1 MICFKLFSACYDV
14 YPAKSIS
21 HLTKSVANHSVKK
34 TAPISILQPSLYP
47 TSQNRRRFHTYQ
59 YTRQVYIPPHK
70 IGGGPQC
77 QKDGTHISTPAKS
90 ISVTS
95 RTPALPPRRGTCTV
109 PQTSLY
115 PTSQHR
121 QRTTVS
127 KRRRRF
133 HPYQHTRQVYISPN
147 ITDAY
152 PSQDS
157 ILYINILNYTLE
169 SFLFSK
175 NTFCRAQIAQTP
187 RFLALFSVL
196 PIKYMQTAAGCSTS
210 TKI

>member
-1 MICFKLFSACYDV
+1 M
-14 YPAKSIS
+14 
-21 HLTKSVANHSVKK
+21 SV
-34 TAPISILQPSLYP
+34 PQPSLYP
-47 TSQNRRRFHTYQ
+47 TSQNQRRTTVSKRRHTYQ
-59 YTRQVYIPPHK
+59 HP
-70 IGGGPQC
+70 
-77 QKDGTHISTPAKS
+77 PAKS

-109 PQTSLY
+109 PQPSLY

-121 QRTTVS
+121 QRRTTVS

-133 HPYQHTRQVYISPN
+133 HTCQYTRQVYISPN

-152 PSQDS
+152 PHQDS
-157 ILYINILNYTLE
+157 ILYINSLNYTLE

-175 NTFCRAQIAQTP
+175 NTFCRAQIAQTR
-187 RFLALFSVL
+187 RFLALFSVP
-196 PIKYMQTAAGCSTS
+196 PIKYIQTAAGCSTS